1 MIYIVFMTLYNRY
14 ALHLHGFDQIPS
26 PPPQVSKFF
35 SAIGEFFMPST
46 GGRGLNPSSHHWGG
60 GSAGG
65 RGQGGLGVGGSRF
78 GSGARREGE
87 EEEEE
92 AMLGGQEEED
102 VGADLGD
109 ADVSRGGNGNP
120 WSREQGSGGGG
131 VVDPAGI
138 IRL

>member
-1 MIYIVFMTLYNRY
+1 
-14 ALHLHGFDQIPS
+14 
-26 PPPQVSKFF
+26 
-35 SAIGEFFMPST
+35 MPSM
-46 GGRGLNPSSHHWGG
+46 GGRGLNPTSHHWGG

-65 RGQGGLGVGGSRF
+65 RGHGGLGLGGSRF
-78 GSGARREGE
+78 GSGARREG

-109 ADVSRGGNGNP
+109 AGVNRGGDGNP
-120 WSREQGSGGGG
+120 WSREQGSGDGG